1 MASTPLDLPVTTR
14 KPGERRLYTGAAL
27 IAIAVVFTGFAR
39 TYYLKGAFGT
49 PDLTTLKHL
58 HGVLMTA
65 WFALFFVQVRL
76 VATGR
81 TRVHRRLGI
90 AGIVLAAMLVVV
102 GTQLGITSA
111 RSGVSPV
118 AGIPPLV
125 FLVMPVGEVVTFVTL
140 FTAAIV
146 LRRRGAWHKRLMVVA
161 SLAIVTPAMAR
172 LPLDF
177 VHAGGPPV
185 FFALVDLLILACI
198 AFDTAKNRR
207 LHPAFLAGLGVVVAV
222 QVGRLAISGT
232 NAWMQFAAWLV
243 G

>member
-14 KPGERRLYTGAAL
+14 KPGERRLYSWAAIL
-27 IAIAVVFTGFAR
+27 AIAVVFTGFAR

-49 PDLTTLKHL
+49 PDLTSLKHL

-81 TRVHRRLGI
+81 TRIHRRLGI
-90 AGIVLAAMLVVV
+90 AGVVLAAMLVVV

-111 RSGVSPV
+111 RNGVTPL

-125 FLVMPVGEVVTFVTL
+125 FLVMPVAEVAIFVTL
-140 FTAAIV
+140 FTTAIA
-146 LRRRGAWHKRLMVVA
+146 LRRRGAWHKRLMLVA
-161 SLAIVTPAMAR
+161 SVAMLTPAMAR
-172 LPLDF
+172 LPLEF
-177 VHAGGPPV
+177 VRVGGPPA
-185 FFALVDLLILACI
+185 FFALTDLVILACI

-207 LHPAFLAGLGVVVAV
+207 LHPAFLVGLVVVV
-222 QVGRLAISGT
+222 VGQVGRLAIART
-232 NAWMQFAAWLV
+232 DAWMQLATWLV